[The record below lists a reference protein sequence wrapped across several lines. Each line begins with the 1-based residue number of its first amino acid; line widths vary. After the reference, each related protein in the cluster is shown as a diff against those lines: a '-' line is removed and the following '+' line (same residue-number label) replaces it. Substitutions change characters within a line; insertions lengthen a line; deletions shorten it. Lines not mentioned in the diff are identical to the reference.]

1 MNQTLTHLAS
11 ISGIRHHFTIPYSK
25 EENGIVERA
34 NKEVNRHIR
43 NILADEDCIQDWPQ
57 MLCMTEKLLNSS
69 VKHALGVSPN
79 TLLFGDAIP
88 TEQSLMAEIDRIPT
102 ATPPRT
108 IRDYVDKLMDRQS
121 RLIVAAQKSQ
131 QKVNADNLEKR
142 YSTYPRTPKVRT
154 RGITMK
160 PIRVHSFGTKRVSST
175 PAQKWVVDPNDQ
187 PFIGPL
193 NQWDD
198 EPQRSYIP
206 LLTTKS
212 PDMVVDTIDNIDLHP
227 YELTKYEVNDY
238 VLRRFPSTKI
248 GDGNPDK
255 YGSYWRGP
263 YIVTKVL
270 SVPDV
275 YGPHKLWYTI
285 RNLTNDKEYS
295 ADVTHLRPF
304 YYDPQYVTP
313 INVAARDTNEYVVK
327 RILKHVFT
335 DSNKKLWLVQWQL
348 DGDEDETWEPFEVL
362 KDVEAFH
369 HYCAANGLST
379 LFPKQHPAFAHLN
392 RSQHKRLTE
401 PPLMT
406 ATLPDQA
413 QPNKRR
419 GRPNKAP
426 VSQPLEAKR

>member
-1 MNQTLTHLAS
+1 
-11 ISGIRHHFTIPYSK
+11 
-25 EENGIVERA
+25 
-34 NKEVNRHIR
+34 
-43 NILADEDCIQDWPQ
+43 
-57 MLCMTEKLLNSS
+57 MTEKLLNNS

-160 PIRVHSFGTKRVSST
+160 PIRVHSFNTGTKRVSST
-175 PAQKWVVDPNDQ
+175 PSQKWVLDPNDQ

-193 NQWDD
+193 HQWEN

-206 LLTTKS
+206 LLTNKS

-285 RNLTNDKEYS
+285 RNLE
-295 ADVTHLRPF
+295 
-304 YYDPQYVTP
+304 
-313 INVAARDTNEYVVK
+313 
-327 RILKHVFT
+327 
-335 DSNKKLWLVQWQL
+335 W
-348 DGDEDETWEPFEVL
+348 
-362 KDVEAFH
+362 
-369 HYCAANGLST
+369 
-379 LFPKQHPAFAHLN
+379 
-392 RSQHKRLTE
+392 
-401 PPLMT
+401 
-406 ATLPDQA
+406 
-413 QPNKRR
+413 
-419 GRPNKAP
+419 
-426 VSQPLEAKR
+426 